1 MQGLRLFIR
10 PLIAIVVLA
19 GLGGA
24 LYWSNKEKAKEAA
37 KPPAETSP
45 KILSLTEA
53 DIQKLDIKKK
63 GGDGTVVDT
72 VLQRG
77 AGGKWELTAP
87 QAYSV
92 DQEAAN
98 SLASSAA
105 TVNSDQ
111 LVDDKATDMKQFG
124 LDPPALEVD
133 VIKKDG
139 KTSKLLFGSDAPGV
153 GGSYAKLEGD
163 PRVFTVG
170 SSTKSNFDKSSKDL
184 RDKRLLAFDQDKL
197 SRVELTAKKQTIE
210 FGRSKDEWQILKPQ
224 PMRADGLQVE
234 ELVRKLKD
242 AKMDLALSDEDAK
255 KATAAF
261 ASGTP
266 TATVRVTD
274 PSGTHE
280 MQIRK
285 KENDYYAKSSAA
297 EGAYKMAADLGTGVD
312 KSVDDFRNKKLFD
325 FGFNEPNKIEMHDGA
340 KTVSLQKTGEK
351 WQSGGKEMDS
361 TSVQSFLDKL
371 RDLSASKFTDS
382 GFGTPTI
389 DLTVT
394 SNDGKRTEKVLI
406 SKQDKTSIAKRENEP
421 SLYELDNKTVD
432 ELEKAAGDVKP
443 PQAAPKPKK

>member
-1 MQGLRLFIR
+1 MQGIRL
-10 PLIAIVVLA
+10 LIAAVVLA
-19 GLGGA
+19 ALAGG

-45 KILSLTEA
+45 KILSLTEG
-53 DIQKLDIKKK
+53 DIQKLEIKKK
-63 GGDGTVVDT
+63 GGDDT
-72 VLQRG
+72 ILQRG

-87 QAYSV
+87 QAYPV

-111 LVDDKATDMKQFG
+111 LVDDKATDLKQFG
-124 LDPPALEVD
+124 LDQPSLELD
-133 VIKKDG
+133 ITKKDG
-139 KTSKLLFGSDAPGV
+139 KTSKLLLGNDAPGV
-153 GGSYAKLEGD
+153 GGTYAKLESD
-163 PRVFTVG
+163 PRIFTVA
-170 SSTKSNFDKSSKDL
+170 SFTKTNFDKSSKDL

-197 SRVELTAKKQTIE
+197 SRIELTAKKQTIE

-224 PMRADGLQVE
+224 PLRADGLQVE

-242 AKMDLALSDEDAK
+242 AKMDLAVSDDDAK
-255 KATAAF
+255 KAAAAF

-266 TATVRVTD
+266 TATVKVTD

-285 KENDYYAKSSAA
+285 KENDYYAKSSAS
-297 EGAYKMAADLGTGVD
+297 EGFYKLAADLGTGVD

-340 KTVSLQKTGEK
+340 KTYSLRKSGEK
-351 WQSGGKEMDS
+351 WQMNGKEMDS

-371 RDLSASKFTDS
+371 RDLAATKFTDA

-394 SNDGKRTEKVLI
+394 SNDGKRTEKLLI
-406 SKQDKTSIAKRENEP
+406 SKQDKTSIARRENEP
-421 SLYELDNKTVD
+421 SLYELDNKSVD

-443 PQAAPKPKK
+443 AQAAAKPKK

>member
-1 MQGLRLFIR
+1 MQGLRL
-10 PLIAIVVLA
+10 LIALAVLL
-19 GLGGA
+19 GLGGT

-53 DIQKLDIKKK
+53 DIQKIEIKKK
-63 GGDGTVVDT
+63 GGDDTVV
-72 VLQRG
+72 QRA

-87 QAYSV
+87 KPYPV

-111 LVDDKATDMKQFG
+111 LVDDKITDLKPFG
-124 LDPPALEVD
+124 LDAPTLELD
-133 VIKKDG
+133 VTKKDN
-139 KTSKLLFGSDAPGV
+139 KTSKLLIGNDAPGV
-153 GGSYAKLEGD
+153 GGAYAKLEGD
-163 PRVFTVG
+163 PRVFTVA
-170 SSTKSNFDKSSKDL
+170 SYTKTNFDKSPKDL
-184 RDKRLLAFDQDKL
+184 RDKRLLPFDQDKL
-197 SRVELTAKKQTIE
+197 SRLELTAKKQTIE

-224 PMRADGLQVE
+224 PLRADGLQVE

-242 AKMDLALSDEDAK
+242 AKMDLAVSEEDAK
-255 KATAAF
+255 KAAAAF

-266 TATVRVTD
+266 IATVKVTD

-285 KENDYYAKSSAA
+285 KENDYYAKSNAA
-297 EGAYKMAADLGTGVD
+297 EGAFKMAADLGSGVD

-325 FGFNEPNKIEMHDGA
+325 FGFNEPTKIEMHDGA
-340 KTVSLQKTGEK
+340 KTVSLQKSGEK
-351 WQSGGKEMDS
+351 WQSNGKEMDS

-371 RDLSASKFTDS
+371 RDLSASKFTDK

-389 DLTVT
+389 DLTVV

-406 SKQDKTSIAKRENEP
+406 SKQDKTVIAKRENEP
-421 SLYELDNKTVD
+421 SLYELESKAVD

-443 PQAAPKPKK
+443 AQAAAKPKK